1 AILPLL
7 TKIKRS
13 SVTHDTSFL
22 NKPFSIENQQKLG
35 KHLLTAIGYNFKS
48 GQIGTTA
55 HPFSAGIHPQDAR
68 LAVRYDEHNV
78 KLAAFMFL
86 HEGGH
91 SIYNQQIS
99 SDLLDTGLGAYTS
112 MGLHESQSLFWE
124 RIIGKH
130 EGFWRN
136 HAHLFKELEPAIY
149 GDISFETLYFAL
161 NEVTPS
167 LIRLQADDLT
177 YLLHII
183 IRYELER
190 DLFADKLRVSDL
202 PSAWNAKYE
211 AYLGIKP
218 ETDRD
223 GVLQDGHWYG
233 GAFGYFP
240 SYNLGFIYAAQLR
253 EAVIKDNPDFDE
265 IISSQN
271 LSLIADWQKQHIHQY
286 GKLKTPREI
295 LTNLSIGRIDA
306 QPLINYFKKK
316 YEGLYKL

>member
-1 AILPLL
+1 
-7 TKIKRS
+7 
-13 SVTHDTSFL
+13 
-22 NKPFSIENQQKLG
+22 
-35 KHLLTAIGYNFKS
+35 
-48 GQIGTTA
+48 
-55 HPFSAGIHPQDAR
+55 
-68 LAVRYDEHNV
+68 
-78 KLAAFMFL
+78 
-86 HEGGH
+86 
-91 SIYNQQIS
+91 
-99 SDLLDTGLGAYTS
+99 
-112 MGLHESQSLFWE
+112 
-124 RIIGKH
+124 
-130 EGFWRN
+130 
-136 HAHLFKELEPAIY
+136 
-149 GDISFETLYFAL
+149 
-161 NEVTPS
+161 
-167 LIRLQADDLT
+167 LQADDLT

-306 QPLINYFKKK
+306 QPLINYLKKK